1 MSKSDKKNLGGRRRG
16 TVPRKCIEPP
26 DGERLTP
33 YYATLSEETGLQAK
47 SLQGMRRHLPTLV
60 RAGDQFGLAE
70 KAAQR
75 GAVQKNVAQR
85 KADRE
90 KQINDAL
97 DVLAPPPDERGQLVP
112 LGPVCQGKCIHI
124 HR

>member
-1 MSKSDKKNLGGRRRG
+1 VNCKRSAAARWSRRSVSRGAWASTPLG
-16 TVPRKCIEPP
+16 V
-26 DGERLTP
+26 
-33 YYATLSEETGLQAK
+33 TLSEETGLQAK

-60 RAGDQFGLAE
+60 RAGDQFDLAE
-70 KAAQR
+70 KAAQREAAQR

-97 DVLAPPPDERGQLVP
+97 DVLAPPSGRARAVSRP
-112 LGPVCQGKCIHI
+112 H
-124 HR
+124 